1 MGKKKYYN
9 YDNNESIDE
18 TTNEEVTENV
28 TEDITPVEEV
38 VVESVVEE
46 TPIETVEEKKEE
58 SVVNTNI
65 NGEDLTIH
73 YTSGRTINL
82 NKTKVYATSKS
93 RIVNTIVTGKYYIVN
108 GQAKD
113 GRYRI
118 ASSKS
123 TDPKHCIGFVNKE
136 DIK

>member
-38 VVESVVEE
+38 VESVVEE
-46 TPIETVEEKKEE
+46 TPIETVEKKKEE